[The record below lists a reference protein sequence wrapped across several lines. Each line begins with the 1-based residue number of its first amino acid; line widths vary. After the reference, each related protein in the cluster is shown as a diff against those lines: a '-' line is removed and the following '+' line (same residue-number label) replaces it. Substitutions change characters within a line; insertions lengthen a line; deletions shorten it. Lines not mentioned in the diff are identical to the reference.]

1 MKLKPNNAADKKK
14 NSKKNKTRRQF
25 MGSIGHTASG
35 MAVAGGLVMVYK
47 YLYPNVLLEIP
58 SRFKIA
64 SVASLQPGS
73 HIFNPEH
80 RVFVFHETRGYF
92 YAVSAVCTHLGCTVA
107 WDSQGITDHK
117 EGIFLCPCHGSEFT
131 KEGDVIRGPAR
142 RHLDR
147 YHPSVEDGQLVVDTS
162 ETVKTIEEMI
172 LKV

>member
-1 MKLKPNNAADKKK
+1 MKLKPNNAADAKENSTK
-14 NSKKNKTRRQF
+14 NMTRRQF
-25 MGSIGHTASG
+25 MGAIGHTASG

-47 YLYPNVLLEIP
+47 FLYPNVLLEIP

-64 SVASLQPGS
+64 SINSLQPGS
-73 HIFNPEH
+73 HVFEPEH
-80 RVFVFHETRGYF
+80 RVFAFHDTRGYF
-92 YAVSAVCTHLGCTVA
+92 FALSAVCTHLGCTVA
-107 WDSQGITDHK
+107 WKSEGITGHK

-147 YHPSVEDGQLVVDTS
+147 YHMAVDEGQLIVDTS
-162 ETVKTIEEMI
+162 ETVNTIEDMI